1 MLRHRENSPYEIVRY
16 NSNPLFFATET
27 VDIVRNFSAAQRA
40 VNRLKRHLT
49 AKERAEGWS
58 YYCQMTT
65 RKPRPRAK

>member
-27 VDIVRNFSAAQRA
+27 VDIVKDFGAARRA
-40 VNRLKRHLT
+40 VDRLKRHLT

-58 YYCQMTT
+58 YYCQRTK
-65 RKPRPRAK
+65 RKPWPRAK